1 LSRQGVERG
10 AMLKFPTIPLAQAL
24 LMLGLGVAV
33 MALVVFFARRYRDDD
48 GEDRVDANNM
58 LTKFRELH
66 AKGDLSEAEFRTIK
80 TKLASQLQ
88 DELKDTGETG

>member
-1 LSRQGVERG
+1 
-10 AMLKFPTIPLAQAL
+10 MLKLPTIPLAQAL

-33 MALVVFFARRYRDDD
+33 MAVVVFFARRYRDDD

-80 TKLASQLQ
+80 TKLASKLQ
-88 DELKDTGETG
+88 DELKDTDQTG